1 MESFGVQAAWAGREM
16 TALREA
22 YIFQTENTSKLR
34 FLEGEKSH
42 MLAKLAL
49 AFLRQVVQW
58 GTVTGRL
65 R

>member
-1 MESFGVQAAWAGREM
+1 M

-22 YIFQTENTSKLR
+22 YTFQTENTSKLR